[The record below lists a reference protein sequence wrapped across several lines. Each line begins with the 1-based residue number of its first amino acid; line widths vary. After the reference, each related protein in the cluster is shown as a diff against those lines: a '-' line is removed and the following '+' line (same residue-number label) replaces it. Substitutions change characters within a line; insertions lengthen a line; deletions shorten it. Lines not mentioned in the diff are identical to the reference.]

1 MLAVVIW
8 WLAVVQSENISNV
21 EPGEASLVEQVEKLR
36 TQTIKLFNNTD
47 VYEMATTMSGNVAD
61 TLKLFDTL
69 GTLFRNG
76 TLATYMRVESDGP
89 LEQRYYEIYALP
101 NGSVP
106 LKKSVIKLIYDVY
119 NMTQVKD
126 GDLEDQ
132 HVAEELSYTWFPKRA
147 GKDVYERY
155 DNEFLAQFAYEGMNC
170 R

>member
-1 MLAVVIW
+1 MYLCNYFWISDYGKKRLAV
-8 WLAVVQSENISNV
+8 
-21 EPGEASLVEQVEKLR
+21 
-36 TQTIKLFNNTD
+36 TD
-47 VYEMATTMSGNVAD
+47 
-61 TLKLFDTL
+61 
-69 GTLFRNG
+69 
-76 TLATYMRVESDGP
+76 TYWYVCQESDGP